1 MSNFVDRAQIHVKAG
16 DGGAGS
22 ISFRREAHVDKGGP
36 DGGDGGHGG
45 SVWLQ
50 ASENTT
56 SLFLFRDFPHK
67 AAESGSHGA
76 GKKRHG
82 VSGKSIVVEVP
93 VGTVVKDL
101 DDKVLVDLD
110 TNGARWLA
118 AQGGQGGR
126 GNARFLSNFKRA
138 PSFAEQGETGEE
150 FWYNL
155 ELKLAAD
162 VAIIGFPNVGKS
174 TLISVI
180 SAAKPKIADYPFTT
194 LVPNLGVVRVGD
206 RVDYSEFVVADI
218 PGLIEGA
225 SEGRGLGHEFLRHIE
240 RAKALLVLVDPSP
253 DAPMEAEN
261 QVQVLIREVGAY
273 MSELLDRPRL
283 VVLSKSDCVDT
294 AVIDDLL
301 DRGVV
306 SLAISATTGNGIK
319 DLIAEMAAI
328 VRARKVA
335 EVAPSEEIVIHRPVP
350 QNFEILRDADGAF
363 RVKGRA
369 VERTV
374 ALSNIT
380 TPEAIDYIQTR
391 LKKLGVDRALKRSGA
406 RDGDEVRIAGFS
418 FDYQESL

>member
-101 DDKVLVDLD
+101 DGKVLVDLD

-118 AQGGQGGR
+118 AKGGQGGR
-126 GNARFLSNFKRA
+126 GNTRFLSNFKRA

-206 RVDYSEFVVADI
+206 RADYSEFIVADI

-225 SEGRGLGHEFLRHIE
+225 SEGKGLGHEFLRHIE

-253 DAPMEAEN
+253 DAPMTAED

-273 MSELLDRPRL
+273 MAELLDRPRL
-283 VVLSKSDCVDT
+283 VVLSKSDIVDA
-294 AVIDDLL
+294 AVIGDLL

-306 SLAISATTGNGIK
+306 SLAISATTGKGIK
-319 DLIAEMAAI
+319 DLIAEMVAI
-328 VRARKVA
+328 VRARKVT
-335 EVAPSEEIVIHRPVP
+335 EVALPEEIVIHRPVP
-350 QNFEILRDADGAF
+350 QNFEILRDTDGAF

>member
-101 DDKVLVDLD
+101 DGKVLVDLD

-118 AQGGQGGR
+118 AKGGQGGR
-126 GNARFLSNFKRA
+126 GNTRFLSNFKRA

-206 RVDYSEFVVADI
+206 RADYSEFIVADI

-225 SEGRGLGHEFLRHIE
+225 SEGKGLGHEFLRHIE

-253 DAPMEAEN
+253 DAPMTAEN

-273 MSELLDRPRL
+273 MAELLDRPRL
-283 VVLSKSDCVDT
+283 VVLSKSDIVDA
-294 AVIDDLL
+294 AVIGDLL

-306 SLAISATTGNGIK
+306 SLAISATTGKGIK
-319 DLIAEMAAI
+319 DLIAEMVAI
-328 VRARKVA
+328 VRARKVT
-335 EVAPSEEIVIHRPVP
+335 EVALPEEIVIHRPVP
-350 QNFEILRDADGAF
+350 QNFEILRDTDGAF

>member
-1 MSNFVDRAQIHVKAG
+1 MSNFVDRAQIHVRAG

-101 DDKVLVDLD
+101 DGKVLADLD
-110 TNGARWLA
+110 TVGAKWLA
-118 AQGGQGGR
+118 AKGGQGGR

-194 LVPNLGVVRVGD
+194 LVPNLGVVHIGD
-206 RVDYSEFVVADI
+206 RADYSEFVVADI

-225 SEGRGLGHEFLRHIE
+225 SEGKGLGHEFLRHIE

-261 QVQVLIREVGAY
+261 QVVVLIRELGAY
-273 MSELLDRPRL
+273 MAELLERPRL
-283 VVLSKSDCVDT
+283 VVVSKSDSVDA

-301 DRGVV
+301 ERGVA
-306 SLAISATTGNGIK
+306 SLAISSTTGKGIK
-319 DLIAEMAAI
+319 ELIAEMDAI
-328 VRARKVA
+328 VRARKVSE
-335 EVAPSEEIVIHRPVP
+335 EVPTEEIVIHRPVP
-350 QNFEILRDADGAF
+350 QNFEIVRDTDGAF
-363 RVKGRA
+363 RVRGRA

-391 LKKLGVDRALKRSGA
+391 LKKLGVDKALKRSGA